1 MQIITLNDVLAGTVA
16 FLAMCCVI
24 LPAHAAT
31 PERNAYFGDTHI
43 HTMYSFDAFMGN
55 VRTTPDDAYRYAKGE
70 PIDHPAGMKLRI
82 TGPPLDF
89 LMVSDHAKYLGV
101 FAAQIDPEAHMALCI
116 ASPPH
121 LPMCMT
127 SPKPSNFCMVMKKA
141 FGLMQAIRVHTNERS
156 TRIVTLPGRSR

>member
-1 MQIITLNDVLAGTVA
+1 MLGIRWCNQTRVHRPRQRRKTLTALTWA
-16 FLAMCCVI
+16 AMCCVVYS
-24 LPAHAAT
+24 AHGA
-31 PERNAYFGDTHI
+31 PERHAYFGDTHI

-101 FAAQIDPEAHMALCI
+101 FAAQIDPEAPFLRPSRCSRAR
-116 ASPPH
+116 ASGYSARWH
-121 LPMCMT
+121 
-127 SPKPSNFCMVMKKA
+127 
-141 FGLMQAIRVHTNERS
+141 R
-156 TRIVTLPGRSR
+156 